1 LGLDE
6 ASQVVSIKHYGK
18 GEGFTGIECNARG
31 CFLDRQNELWF
42 ASIDGPFR
50 YRKDLDARNEHPP
63 ILHLTAVKIFFD
75 EEITY
80 GYMKGAL
87 NWFGL
92 PKELIL
98 PAYHNHLTFEVDG
111 INFFSPSDVKYS
123 YKLEG
128 VDKNW
133 TPLTAVSSV
142 TYSNLQEGTYYF
154 KVKAYN
160 SDGVEVADE
169 VVYGPIVI
177 EPDEDVAVIPYWMWV
192 TLVLLASGLVFF
204 VGYMLVTRDRR
215 MKKMRRIL
223 EEKVKTRTAEV
234 EKQNLEKEV
243 MLKEIHHRVKNNLQI
258 INSLMNLQADN
269 VEDQM
274 VKDVFREARNRIA
287 SMALIHEKIYESR
300 SMVNV
305 KMKDY
310 IRELVHKLIDSYK
323 ITDNVRLQM
332 NIGDDVLMNL
342 NHIVPVGLILNEVIS
357 NSLKYAFPGDR
368 KGRIYIEL
376 KTQPDGSYLLIA
388 GDDGIGLPKA
398 YDVTNFK
405 TLGIELIHMLTEQLG
420 GQLEIKN
427 NGGLEYVLS
436 FGKQE

>member
-1 LGLDE
+1 
-6 ASQVVSIKHYGK
+6 
-18 GEGFTGIECNARG
+18 
-31 CFLDRQNELWF
+31 
-42 ASIDGPFR
+42 
-50 YRKDLDARNEHPP
+50 
-63 ILHLTAVKIFFD
+63 
-75 EEITY
+75 
-80 GYMKGAL
+80 
-87 NWFGL
+87 
-92 PKELIL
+92 
-98 PAYHNHLTFEVDG
+98 
-111 INFFSPSDVKYS
+111 
-123 YKLEG
+123 
-128 VDKNW
+128 
-133 TPLTAVSSV
+133 
-142 TYSNLQEGTYYF
+142 
-154 KVKAYN
+154 
-160 SDGVEVADE
+160 
-169 VVYGPIVI
+169 VI

-192 TLVLLASGLVFF
+192 TLVLLASGLIFF